1 MLKRRF
7 KYSFFSLL
15 LFLVSCAPR
24 VAPPLLYSDVELS
37 LEEVISEA
45 GREIDALKVVVDI
58 DIKKADE
65 PYYHSTASVL
75 IEKPGLLHI
84 RMYNLG
90 MLAGDVIVK
99 NEKVYILSGRI
110 NSRFET
116 FIKELYSTIFWWDDV
131 RDGYMYKEEEE
142 YIIRVGNREVYLDS
156 ATLLPIKQIVRISE
170 QKLYIT
176 YDKPVREGHFWYPSL
191 MEIKMDDYN
200 FTVRI
205 ERLLM
210 NPQLSSRDF
219 KMPGED

>member
-15 LFLVSCAPR
+15 LFFVISCAPG
-24 VAPPLLYSDVELS
+24 VLPPPLYSGMELS

-45 GREIDALKVVVDI
+45 GRGFDTLKVVVNI

-75 IEKPGLLHI
+75 IKRPGLLHI

-90 MLAGDVIVK
+90 MLAGDVLVK
-99 NEKVYILSGRI
+99 DEKVYILSGKV

-116 FIKELYSTIFWWDDV
+116 FIKELYNIIFWWDDIK
-131 RDGYMYKEEEE
+131 DGYMYKNEEE
-142 YIIRVGNREVYLDS
+142 YIIRAGNKEVYLDS

-176 YDKPVREGHFWYPSL
+176 YDKPVKEGYFWYPSL
-191 MEIKMDDYN
+191 MEIRMDDYN
-200 FTVRI
+200 FSVRI

-219 KMPGED
+219 KMP